1 MLWDFNIVKNSILW
15 KFQYCGD
22 FNIVWFQY
30 CGDFNIVEIS
40 ILWRFQY
47 CGDFNIVRFQSRE
60 ISILWRF
67 QHCEILISWYFNL
80 RKLCV
85 TSRNLE
91 KWVKRVGRSLRR
103 LGQGGMSRKHAS
115 SQNWIKKLKNLW
127 YLLIL
132 ASTSRW
138 AENMLLAKIKFK
150 KKYICWYSPQH
161 PDEPKTCF

>member
-1 MLWDFNIVKNSILW
+1 MLWDFNIVKISILW
-15 KFQYCGD
+15 RFQYCGD

-40 ILWRFQY
+40 ILWRFQYCGDFNIVSFQSREISILWSLQY

-103 LGQGGMSRKHAS
+103 LGPGGRSRKHAS
-115 SQNWIKKLKNLW
+115 SQNWIKKTKESV
-127 YLLIL
+127 IFVD
-132 ASTSRW
+132 SRLHVQ
-138 AENMLLAKIKFK
+138 MSR
-150 KKYICWYSPQH
+150 KYAFSQN
-161 PDEPKTCF
+161 

>member
-1 MLWDFNIVKNSILW
+1 MQAELKSNLIINIPFSSSSHVHLLLNCRVFARMREVSKEAGQVW
-15 KFQYCGD
+15 KLKMTTYCGD
-22 FNIVWFQY
+22 FNLVIFQCCEISILWRFQY

-103 LGQGGMSRKHAS
+103 LGPGGRSRKHAS
-115 SQNWIKKLKNLW
+115 SQNWI
-127 YLLIL
+127 
-132 ASTSRW
+132 
-138 AENMLLAKIKFK
+138 
-150 KKYICWYSPQH
+150 
-161 PDEPKTCF
+161 